1 MRTKDPAR
9 LRPALE
15 RLAQAVRDHAEWQQA
30 VLHAIVSGDPLRP
43 GDHQEPSYLQ
53 CPFHHSYFDRS
64 SMALWGYPAF
74 AKLGVEHWRQHQLAD
89 ELLGRL
95 ATDAAVFVEDFDELM
110 TGDDRLERVLAA
122 LRQEVEAAW
131 RGRDAL
137 TGACGRDTL
146 IAELREWRELALQGV
161 QKCCVVRMEID
172 GMQETRDKH
181 GPALADAVLAAA
193 VHFAGRRLRPWD
205 RVFRLGGDEF
215 LLLLPGAD
223 LAIGQAVIRRV
234 REGLAARPLPGAPGA
249 EALRVTASFG
259 LALLDPEVGVEDV
272 VERADQA
279 LLLAKTAGR
288 NRAINWDPSVTTGA
302 RLPRLRLE
310 DVKE

>member
-9 LRPALE
+9 LRPGLE

-43 GDHQEPSYLQ
+43 CDYEQPSYLQ
-53 CPFHHSYFDRS
+53 CPFHRSYFDRS
-64 SMALWGYPAF
+64 SMVLWGYPAF
-74 AKLGVEHWRQHQLAD
+74 ARLGVEHWRQHRVAD
-89 ELLGRL
+89 ELLDRL
-95 ATDAAVFVEDFDELM
+95 ATDASVFVEDFDELM
-110 TGDDRLERVLAA
+110 TGDDRLARVLAA

-137 TGACGRDTL
+137 TGACGRDTM

-161 QKCCVVRMEID
+161 QKCCVVRMEVD
-172 GMQETRDKH
+172 GLQEIRDRH
-181 GPALADAVLAAA
+181 GPALADEVLAAA
-193 VHFAGRRLRPWD
+193 VRFTARRLRPWD
-205 RVFRLGGDEF
+205 KVFRLGGEEF
-215 LLLLPGAD
+215 LLSLPGAD
-223 LAIGQAVIRRV
+223 LAIGQSVIRRV
-234 REGLAARPLPGAPGA
+234 REGLAARPPVAVPGA
-249 EALRVTASFG
+249 EALGVTASFG
-259 LALLDPEVGVEDV
+259 LALLDPEASVEDV

-310 DVKE
+310 DVKQ